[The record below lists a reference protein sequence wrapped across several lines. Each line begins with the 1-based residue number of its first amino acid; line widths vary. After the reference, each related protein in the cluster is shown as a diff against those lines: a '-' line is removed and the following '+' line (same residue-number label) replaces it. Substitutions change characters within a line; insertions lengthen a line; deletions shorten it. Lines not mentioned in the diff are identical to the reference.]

1 MTNNKQQ
8 TTPRE
13 SGGVATNKTLIIFT
27 RYPEPGKTKTRM
39 IPTLG
44 AEGAAKLQHQMT
56 EHTLVE
62 AKKLQTERSLSVE
75 VHFAGG
81 NQQLMQE
88 WLGSDLVYR
97 KQDEGDLGQRMKSA
111 FEASFAA
118 GMIGV
123 VTIGIDCPDLNAALL
138 AEAFEALD
146 RHDLILGPAQDGG
159 YYLIGLSRLIP
170 ELFTDIPWGT
180 SEVLA
185 KTKSIAQ
192 KLDLSVHCL
201 SLLNDVDRP
210 EDLPIWERYN

>member
-1 MTNNKQQ
+1 
-8 TTPRE
+8 
-13 SGGVATNKTLIIFT
+13 
-27 RYPEPGKTKTRM
+27 M
-39 IPTLG
+39 IPKLG
-44 AEGAAKLQHQMT
+44 AEGAAKLQLQMT

-123 VTIGIDCPDLNAALL
+123 VMIGIDCPDLNAALL

-170 ELFTDIPWGT
+170 ELFTGIPWGT

-201 SLLNDVDRP
+201 ALLNDVDRP
-210 EDLPIWERYN
+210 EDLQIWERYRTILD